1 MAASKKSR
9 KEFIEEAQISHSRLE
24 KLRRGKAKHKQMEDA
39 LKESKEHAKIFASY
53 QQAISE
59 LRKFY
64 VREAGLEQM
73 LQKTADLFIKNF
85 GYYMAWYGEL
95 HSDEKVI
102 IPKVWAGKYEK
113 YLDGLRLELDDS
125 KDAKCAMSLAIVRK
139 GPFGYADLEHDK
151 DFEKWRPLALKYGY
165 RSNQAI
171 PLIINGKSVGAFL
184 IYSTRPRA
192 FSEDLIQYLVGIA
205 NELATIVEN
214 ITGRKKAGEAYR
226 ALVDHSLQGLVIFQD
241 GRVVFANQTM
251 TEITGYALDKMLAAS
266 SQQVQA
272 RVHPEHRALVW
283 SRHQERLRGKR
294 LPERYEIRG
303 IRQDGTICWLEIH
316 ASRIEYQGKPAV
328 QAACV
333 DITERKKAQEA
344 LRESEEKYRSIFNT
358 AAGLITSVDR
368 NGTILDC
375 NARIKELL
383 GYEKDE
389 VAGQSIAKIMHPDYM
404 EKARNCLDKILVDGF
419 AHHEEFKMARKDNE
433 IIDVEI
439 NAAGVKG
446 KEGQYVGSIC
456 IIQDITERKEA
467 EEAYLSL
474 VDHSLQG
481 LAIFLDGRVVFAN
494 QAMADIT
501 GFTVSEI
508 LNAPAQHVKEFV
520 HPEDRTLVWGR
531 YQDRLS
537 GKPVPERYE
546 LRGIRKDGSM
556 CWLEIHANRIEYQGK
571 PAIQA
576 AYVDITERKEA
587 EEALQKRTEELTI
600 INEMAIE
607 LAVASST
614 ADIYKLVCE
623 KLKSITGALFTGITS
638 YDAQRQELKVEHIS
652 TDSKFIT
659 TANKILGRKVKELR
673 VPLEPCNIEQMLTE
687 KAKRLEGLNEMMFG
701 TLSRAVVNTLER
713 ALRIGDVYGLVLHYG
728 GKILGTMAILMPQK
742 KPLLSIEMLE
752 AFANLVATS
761 LKHMKAEE
769 ERIAAVQER
778 AAVVDAMSDSV
789 IVLNPDGKI
798 ISCNPAHLKM
808 FRRSSLDE
816 LLGRNFSELRKV
828 FCDPEQDIPKMLE
841 VFRGVVQN
849 GISKPV
855 EVRVRRA
862 DGDELT
868 VSASV
873 SLQRDAMGNP
883 KNVVAILRDIT
894 PQKRLQKME
903 REAAVTRMAV
913 EMIEGMLE
921 AVTIMNLD
929 GIIRQVNSEFERG
942 SGYKKEEVI
951 GKTAIELGII
961 SKEEGQRIEKE
972 IIPKLMN
979 EGLVRNTETVV
990 MSKDGT
996 RFPALMS
1003 WRLMKDAQGNPKG
1016 IIATVTDITERK
1028 HVEEE
1033 LEQSK
1038 KFLAHTINAL
1048 DDPFFV
1054 KDEQHRWVILNDAA
1068 CEVMGHPRE
1077 ELIGKNDYDLFPK
1090 EQADVFWEKDNLVFQ
1105 TQETNIN
1112 EEEITWH
1119 GEIHTISTKKSPF
1132 TDSRTGKKFVAG
1144 TIRDI
1149 TELKRAEEQLREYQR
1164 KLQSMASEL
1173 SLTEEREKRSIAT
1186 GLHDRIVQP
1195 LVFAKMKL
1203 DELESLTTSADS
1215 GKHLEEISNMLD
1227 QVIEETQTL
1236 TYDLGS
1242 PTLYELG
1249 LEAAVEE
1256 WLSEEIEQKHNIST
1270 FFEAEDAPES
1280 LSEDISGFLFR
1291 SVRELL
1297 INAVKHGKAHS
1308 IKVSLRG
1315 EGDKIRICVDDD
1327 GVGFELSQA
1336 GVSRDKK
1343 CGYGLFSIKEHLS
1356 HIGGYID
1363 IKSKPNH
1370 GTQVVLVAPSKA
1382 KSM

>member
-9 KEFIEEAQISHSRLE
+9 KEFTEEARMSRPE
-24 KLRRGKAKHKQMEDA
+24 KLRRGKAKHKQVEDA

-53 QQAISE
+53 QHAISE
-59 LRKFY
+59 LREFY
-64 VREAGLEQM
+64 VREASYEQM
-73 LQKTADLFIKNF
+73 LQKTADLFVKNF

-95 HSDEKVI
+95 RPDEKVI

-125 KDAKCAMSLAIVRK
+125 KDAKCAMSLAIVNK
-139 GPFGYADLEHDK
+139 EPFGYADLEHDK

-192 FSEDLIQYLVGIA
+192 FSEDLIRYLVGIA

-226 ALVDHSLQGLVIFQD
+226 TLVDHSLQGLAIFQD

-316 ASRIEYQGKPAV
+316 ASRIEYQGNPAV

-358 AAGLITSVDR
+358 AAGLITTVDR
-368 NGTILDC
+368 NGIILDC

-389 VAGQSIAKIMHPDYM
+389 VAGQSIVKIFHPDYM
-404 EKARNCLDKILVDGF
+404 QQARACLNEILVDGF
-419 AHHEEFKMARKDNE
+419 AHHKEFKMVRKDNE

-439 NAAGVKG
+439 NVAGVKDNEG
-446 KEGQYVGSIC
+446 KYVVGIC
-456 IIQDITERKEA
+456 IIQ
-467 EEAYLSL
+467 
-474 VDHSLQG
+474 
-481 LAIFLDGRVVFAN
+481 
-494 QAMADIT
+494 
-501 GFTVSEI
+501 
-508 LNAPAQHVKEFV
+508 
-520 HPEDRTLVWGR
+520 
-531 YQDRLS
+531 
-537 GKPVPERYE
+537 
-546 LRGIRKDGSM
+546 
-556 CWLEIHANRIEYQGK
+556 
-571 PAIQA
+571 
-576 AYVDITERKEA
+576 DITERKEA

-600 INEMAIE
+600 MNEMAIE

-623 KLKSITGALFTGITS
+623 KLKSITGALFTGIIS

-652 TDSKFIT
+652 TDSKFLI

-673 VPLEPCNIEQMLTE
+673 IPLEPRDIEQMLSE
-687 KAKRLEGLNEMMFG
+687 KAKRLEGLNELMFG
-701 TLSRAVVNTLER
+701 TIPRAVVNTLKR
-713 ALRIGDVYGLVLHYG
+713 VLKIGDVYGLALHYG
-728 GKILGTMAILMPQK
+728 GKIIGTMPVLMPQK

-761 LKHMKAEE
+761 LKRMKAEE

-789 IVLNPDGKI
+789 IVLNPDGQI

-808 FRRSSLDE
+808 FRHSSVNE
-816 LLGRNFSELRKV
+816 LLGRNFSELREV
-828 FCDPEQDIPKMLE
+828 FCDPEEDIPKMLG
-841 VFRGVVQN
+841 VFRAIVQN
-849 GISKPV
+849 GLSKPV

-862 DGDELT
+862 DGEELT

-873 SLQRDAMGNP
+873 SLQKDAMGNP
-883 KNVVAILRDIT
+883 LNVIAILRDIT

-913 EMIEGMLE
+913 ETIEGMS
-921 AVTIMNLD
+921 AGVTIMDFD
-929 GIIRQVNSEFERG
+929 GTIRQVNSEFERR
-942 SGYKKEEVI
+942 SGYKREEVV
-951 GKTAIELGII
+951 GKKAIELGII
-961 SKEEGQRIEKE
+961 SKKENQRVEKE
-972 IIPKLMN
+972 IIPRLMN
-979 EGLVRNTETVV
+979 EGLVRNIEMVAIV
-990 MSKDGT
+990 RDGT
-996 RFPALMS
+996 RFPILMS
-1003 WRLMKDAQGNPKG
+1003 WSLIKDAQGNAKS
-1016 IIATVTDITERK
+1016 IIATATDITERK
-1028 HVEEE
+1028 HAEEE

-1048 DDPFFV
+1048 DDSFFV

-1068 CEVMGHPRE
+1068 CEVMGLPRE
-1077 ELIGKNDYDLFPK
+1077 ELIGKSDYDLFPK

-1105 TQETNIN
+1105 TQETIIN

-1119 GEIHTISTKKSPF
+1119 DELHTISTKKSPF
-1132 TDSRTGKKFVAG
+1132 TDSRTGKKFIAG

-1149 TELKRAEEQLREYQR
+1149 TELKRAEEQLQEYQQ

-1173 SLTEEREKRSIAT
+1173 SLTEERERRSIAT

-1203 DELESLTTSADS
+1203 DELESSTTSADS
-1215 GKHLEEISNMLD
+1215 GKHLEKISNMLD

-1249 LEAAVEE
+1249 LEAAVKE

-1270 FFEAEDAPES
+1270 FFESEGAPKS

-1297 INAVKHGKAHS
+1297 VNAVKHGKAQN
-1308 IKVSLRG
+1308 IKVSLQW
-1315 EGDKIRICVDDD
+1315 EEDKIKICVDDD

>member
-1 MAASKKSR
+1 MATSKR
-9 KEFIEEAQISHSRLE
+9 AGKEFPEEARMSRPE
-24 KLRRGKAKHKQMEDA
+24 KLRRGKAKHKQVEDA

-53 QQAISE
+53 QHAISE
-59 LRKFY
+59 LREFY

-73 LQKTADLFIKNF
+73 LQKTVDLFVKNF

-95 HSDEKVI
+95 QSDEKVI

-125 KDAKCAMSLAIVRK
+125 KDAKCAMSLAIVNK
-139 GPFGYADLEHDK
+139 KPFGYADLEHDK

-184 IYSTRPRA
+184 IYCTRPRV
-192 FSEDLIQYLVGIA
+192 FSEDLIRYLVGIA

-344 LRESEEKYRSIFNT
+344 LIESEEKYRSIFNT
-358 AAGLITSVDR
+358 AAGLIASVDR
-368 NGTILDC
+368 DGTILDC
-375 NARIKELL
+375 NARIKDIL

-389 VAGQSIAKIMHPDYM
+389 VAGQSIAKIFHPDYM
-404 EKARNCLDKILVDGF
+404 QQARACLNEILVDGF
-419 AHHEEFKMARKDNE
+419 AHHKEFKMVRKDNE

-439 NAAGVKG
+439 NVAGVKG
-446 KEGQYVGSIC
+446 KEGQYVGGIC
-456 IIQDITERKEA
+456 IIQ
-467 EEAYLSL
+467 
-474 VDHSLQG
+474 
-481 LAIFLDGRVVFAN
+481 
-494 QAMADIT
+494 
-501 GFTVSEI
+501 
-508 LNAPAQHVKEFV
+508 
-520 HPEDRTLVWGR
+520 
-531 YQDRLS
+531 
-537 GKPVPERYE
+537 
-546 LRGIRKDGSM
+546 
-556 CWLEIHANRIEYQGK
+556 
-571 PAIQA
+571 
-576 AYVDITERKEA
+576 DITERKEA

-600 INEMAIE
+600 MNEMAME

-614 ADIYKLVCE
+614 ADVYKLVCE

-652 TDSKFIT
+652 TDSKFLI

-673 VPLEPCNIEQMLTE
+673 IPLKPCDIEQMLSE
-687 KAKRLEGLNEMMFG
+687 KAKRLEGLNELMFG
-701 TLSRAVVNTLER
+701 TISRAVVN
-713 ALRIGDVYGLVLHYG
+713 ALKKALKIGDVYGLILHYG
-728 GKILGTMAILMPQK
+728 GKIIGTIAVLMPQQ
-742 KPLLSIEMLE
+742 KPLLSIEMLK

-789 IVLNPDGKI
+789 IVLNPDGQI

-808 FRRSSLDE
+808 FRHSSADE
-816 LLGRNFSELRKV
+816 LLGINFSELREV
-828 FCDPEQDIPKMLE
+828 FCDPEQDIPKMLG
-841 VFRGVVQN
+841 VFRAVVQN
-849 GISKPV
+849 GLSKPV

-862 DGDELT
+862 DGEELT

-873 SLQRDAMGNP
+873 SLQRDTIGNP
-883 KNVVAILRDIT
+883 LNVIAILRDIT
-894 PQKRLQKME
+894 PQKRLQEME

-921 AVTIMNLD
+921 GVTIMDLD
-929 GIIRQVNSEFERG
+929 GTIRQVNSEFERG

-961 SKEEGQRIEKE
+961 SKKEHQNIEKE

-979 EGLVRNTETVV
+979 EGLVRNIETVV
-990 MSKDGT
+990 MSRDGT

-1003 WRLMKDAQGNPKG
+1003 WSLMKDAQGNPKS
-1016 IIATVTDITERK
+1016 IIATATDITERK

-1033 LEQSK
+1033 LEHSK

-1119 GEIHTISTKKSPF
+1119 DEIHTISTKKSPF
-1132 TDSRTGKKFVAG
+1132 TDSRTGKKFIAG

-1149 TELKRAEEQLREYQR
+1149 TELKRAEEQLREYQQ

-1173 SLTEEREKRSIAT
+1173 SLTEERERRSIAT

-1249 LEAAVEE
+1249 LESAIEE

-1270 FFEAEDAPES
+1270 FFESEGAAKS

-1297 INAVKHGKAHS
+1297 VNAVKHGKAQN
-1308 IKVSLRG
+1308 IKVSLQWK
-1315 EGDKIRICVDDD
+1315 EDKIRICVDDD

-1370 GTQVVLVAPSKA
+1370 GTQIVLVAPSKA

>member
-1 MAASKKSR
+1 MAASKKNR
-9 KEFIEEAQISHSRLE
+9 GEFIEEAQMSQSRLG
-24 KLRRGKAKHKQMEDA
+24 KLRRGKAMHKQVEDA

-59 LRKFY
+59 LREFY
-64 VREAGLEQM
+64 VREASLEQM
-73 LQKTADLFIKNF
+73 LQKTVDLFVKNF
-85 GYYMAWYGEL
+85 RYYMTWYGEL
-95 HSDEKVI
+95 RSEEKVI

-125 KDAKCAMSLAIVRK
+125 KDAKCAMSLAIVNK
-139 GPFGYADLEHDK
+139 EPFGYADLEHDK

-184 IYSTRPRA
+184 VYSTRPRA
-192 FSEDLIQYLVGIA
+192 FSEDLIRYLVGIA

-226 ALVDHSLQGLVIFQD
+226 TLVDHSLQGLAIFQD
-241 GRVVFANQTM
+241 GRVVFANQAM
-251 TEITGYALDKMLAAS
+251 AEITGYTVNEMMAAS
-266 SQQVQA
+266 SQKVQA
-272 RVHPEHRALVW
+272 FVHPEDRALVW
-283 SRHQERLRGKR
+283 GRHQDRLRGKR
-294 LPERYEIRG
+294 LPERYELRG
-303 IRQDGTICWLEIH
+303 IRKDGKICWLEIH

-328 QAACV
+328 QAAYV
-333 DITERKKAQEA
+333 DITERKWAEEA

-368 NGTILDC
+368 NGIILDC
-375 NARIKELL
+375 NARIKDLL

-389 VAGQSIAKIMHPDYM
+389 VVGQSIAKIFHPDYM
-404 EKARNCLDKILVDGF
+404 EKAKTCLNEILVDGF
-419 AHHEEFKMARKDNE
+419 AHHKEFKMARKDNE

-439 NAAGVKG
+439 NAAGVKD
-446 KEGQYVGSIC
+446 KEGKYVGGIC
-456 IIQDITERKEA
+456 IIQDITERK
-467 EEAYLSL
+467 
-474 VDHSLQG
+474 
-481 LAIFLDGRVVFAN
+481 R
-494 QAMADIT
+494 
-501 GFTVSEI
+501 
-508 LNAPAQHVKEFV
+508 
-520 HPEDRTLVWGR
+520 
-531 YQDRLS
+531 
-537 GKPVPERYE
+537 
-546 LRGIRKDGSM
+546 
-556 CWLEIHANRIEYQGK
+556 
-571 PAIQA
+571 
-576 AYVDITERKEA
+576 A

-600 INEMAIE
+600 MNEMAIE

-623 KLKSITGALFTGITS
+623 KLRSITGALFTGIIS

-652 TDSKFIT
+652 ADSKFIT
-659 TANKILGRKVKELR
+659 KADKILGRKVRELR
-673 VPLEPCNIEQMLTE
+673 VPLKPCDIEQMLSE
-687 KAKRLEGLNEMMFG
+687 KAKRLDGLYELMFG
-701 TLSRAVVNTLER
+701 TFPKSLANTLER
-713 ALRIGDVYGLVLHYG
+713 VLKIGDVYGLALHYG
-728 GKILGTMAILMPQK
+728 GKIIGTMPILMPQQ
-742 KPLLSIEMLE
+742 KPLLSNEMLK

-761 LKHMKAEE
+761 LQHMKAEE

-808 FRRSSLDE
+808 FRRSSANE
-816 LLGRNFSELRKV
+816 ILGRNFSELREV
-828 FCDPEQDIPKMLE
+828 FCDPEEDIPKMLG
-841 VFRGVVQN
+841 VFRAIVQN
-849 GISKPV
+849 GLSKPV

-862 DGDELT
+862 DGEELT

-873 SLQRDAMGNP
+873 SLQRDAIGNP
-883 KNVVAILRDIT
+883 KNVIAILRDIT
-894 PQKRLQKME
+894 PQKRLQEME

-921 AVTIMNLD
+921 AVTIMDLD
-929 GIIRQVNSEFERG
+929 GTIRQVNSEFERG

-961 SKEEGQRIEKE
+961 SKEESQRIEKE

-979 EGLVRNTETVV
+979 EGLVRNIETVV
-990 MSKDGT
+990 MSRDGT

-1003 WRLMKDAQGNPKG
+1003 WRLMKDIQGNPKS
-1016 IIATVTDITERK
+1016 IIVTAT
-1028 HVEEE
+1028 
-1033 LEQSK
+1033 
-1038 KFLAHTINAL
+1038 
-1048 DDPFFV
+1048 
-1054 KDEQHRWVILNDAA
+1054 
-1068 CEVMGHPRE
+1068 
-1077 ELIGKNDYDLFPK
+1077 
-1090 EQADVFWEKDNLVFQ
+1090 
-1105 TQETNIN
+1105 
-1112 EEEITWH
+1112 
-1119 GEIHTISTKKSPF
+1119 
-1132 TDSRTGKKFVAG
+1132 
-1144 TIRDI
+1144 DI
-1149 TELKRAEEQLREYQR
+1149 TELKQAEEQLREYQQQ
-1164 KLQSMASEL
+1164 LQSMASEL
-1173 SLTEEREKRSIAT
+1173 SLTEERERRSIAT

-1203 DELESLTTSADS
+1203 DELESSTTSADS

-1249 LEAAVEE
+1249 LEAAVKE

-1297 INAVKHGKAHS
+1297 VNAVKHGKAHS
-1308 IKVSLRG
+1308 IRVSLRG

-1382 KSM
+1382 KPMER

>member
-9 KEFIEEAQISHSRLE
+9 KEFTEEAQMSRPE
-24 KLRRGKAKHKQMEDA
+24 KLRRGKAMHKQMEDA

-53 QQAISE
+53 QHAISE
-59 LRKFY
+59 LREFY

-73 LQKTADLFIKNF
+73 LQKTVDLFVKNF

-95 HSDEKVI
+95 RPDEKVI

-125 KDAKCAMSLAIVRK
+125 KDAKCAMSIAIVNK
-139 GPFGYADLEHDK
+139 EPFGYADLEHDK

-184 IYSTRPRA
+184 VYSTRPRA
-192 FSEDLIQYLVGIA
+192 FSEDLIRYLVGVA

-214 ITGRKKAGEAYR
+214 ITRRKKAGEAYR

-251 TEITGYALDKMLAAS
+251 TEITGYALDEMLAAS

-283 SRHQERLRGKR
+283 SRHQERLRGKH

-303 IRQDGTICWLEIH
+303 IRKDGTICWLEIH
-316 ASRIEYQGKPAV
+316 ASRIDYQGKPAI

-333 DITERKKAQEA
+333 DITERRKAEEA

-358 AAGLITSVDR
+358 AAGLITWVDK
-368 NGTILDC
+368 NGVIVDC

-389 VAGQSIAKIMHPDYM
+389 VAGQSIAKIFHPDYM
-404 EKARNCLDKILVDGF
+404 QQARACLNEILVDGF
-419 AHHEEFKMARKDNE
+419 AHHKEYKMARKDNE

-439 NAAGVKG
+439 NAAGVKD
-446 KEGQYVGSIC
+446 KEGQYVGGIC
-456 IIQDITERKEA
+456 IIQ
-467 EEAYLSL
+467 
-474 VDHSLQG
+474 
-481 LAIFLDGRVVFAN
+481 
-494 QAMADIT
+494 
-501 GFTVSEI
+501 
-508 LNAPAQHVKEFV
+508 
-520 HPEDRTLVWGR
+520 
-531 YQDRLS
+531 
-537 GKPVPERYE
+537 
-546 LRGIRKDGSM
+546 
-556 CWLEIHANRIEYQGK
+556 
-571 PAIQA
+571 
-576 AYVDITERKEA
+576 DITERKEA

-600 INEMAIE
+600 INEMAME

-623 KLKSITGALFTGITS
+623 KLKSITGALFTAITS
-638 YDAQRQELKVEHIS
+638 YDSQRQELRIEHIS
-652 TDSKFIT
+652 TNSKFII

-673 VPLEPCNIEQMLTE
+673 IPLEPRYIQEMLSE
-687 KAKRLEGLNEMMFG
+687 KAKRLEGLNELVFG
-701 TLSRAVVNTLER
+701 TIPRVVVNTLKR
-713 ALRIGDVYGLVLHYG
+713 ALKIGDVYGLVLHYG
-728 GKILGTMAILMPQK
+728 GKIIGTMPILMPQK
-742 KPLLSIEMLE
+742 KPLLSIEMLQ

-761 LKHMKAEE
+761 LQHMKAEE

-789 IVLNPDGKI
+789 IVLNPDGHI

-808 FRRSSLDE
+808 FGHSSADE
-816 LLGRNFSELRKV
+816 ILGRNFSELREV
-828 FCDPEQDIPKMLE
+828 FCDPEEDIPKMLG
-841 VFRGVVQN
+841 VFRAVVQN
-849 GISKPV
+849 GLSKPV

-862 DGDELT
+862 DGEELT

-873 SLQRDAMGNP
+873 SLQRDAIGNP
-883 KNVVAILRDIT
+883 LNVIAILRDIT
-894 PQKRLQKME
+894 PQKRLQEME

-913 EMIEGMLE
+913 ETIEGMP
-921 AVTIMNLD
+921 AWVAIMDFNGTI
-929 GIIRQVNSEFERG
+929 RRVNSEFERR
-942 SGYKKEEVI
+942 SGYKREEIV
-951 GKTAIELGII
+951 GKTSAELGII
-961 SKEEGQRIEKE
+961 SKKDNRRIEKE
-972 IIPKLMN
+972 IIPRLMN
-979 EGLVRNTETVV
+979 EDLVRNIETVV
-990 MSKDGT
+990 MDRDGT
-996 RFPALMS
+996 RIPVLMS
-1003 WRLMKDAQGNPKG
+1003 WSLIKDAQGNAKS
-1016 IIATVTDITERK
+1016 IIATATDITERK
-1028 HVEEE
+1028 HAEEE

-1048 DDPFFV
+1048 DDSFFV

-1068 CEVMGHPRE
+1068 CEVMGRPRE
-1077 ELIGKNDYDLFPK
+1077 ELIGKSDYDLFPK

-1105 TQETNIN
+1105 TQETIIN

-1119 GEIHTISTKKSPF
+1119 DEVHTISTKKSPF
-1132 TDSRTGKKFVAG
+1132 TDSRTGKKFIAG

-1149 TELKRAEEQLREYQR
+1149 TELKRAEEQLREYQQ

-1173 SLTEEREKRSIAT
+1173 SLTEERERRSIAT

-1215 GKHLEEISNMLD
+1215 GKHLEKISNMLD

-1249 LEAAVEE
+1249 LESAIEE

-1270 FFEAEDAPES
+1270 FFESEGAPKS

-1297 INAVKHGKAHS
+1297 INAVKHGKAKNV
-1308 IKVSLRG
+1308 KVSLKWK
-1315 EGDKIRICVDDD
+1315 EDKIRICVDDD
-1327 GVGFELSQA
+1327 GVGFELLEA
-1336 GVSRDKK
+1336 GASKDKK
-1343 CGYGLFSIKEHLS
+1343 SGYGLFSIKEHLS

-1382 KSM
+1382 KPMGR

>member
-1 MAASKKSR
+1 MAASKKNR
-9 KEFIEEAQISHSRLE
+9 REFIEEAQMSQSRLE
-24 KLRRGKAKHKQMEDA
+24 KLRRGKAVHKQVEDA
-39 LKESKEHAKIFASY
+39 LKESKEHAKIFTSY

-59 LRKFY
+59 LREFY

-73 LQKTADLFIKNF
+73 LQKTADLFVKNF

-95 HSDEKVI
+95 RPEEKVI

-113 YLDGLRLELDDS
+113 YLDGLRLVLDDS
-125 KDAKCAMSLAIVRK
+125 KDAKCAMSLAIVNK
-139 GPFGYADLEHDK
+139 KPFGYADLEHDK

-184 IYSTRPRA
+184 VYSTRRQA
-192 FSEDLIQYLVGIA
+192 FSEDLIQYLVGVA

-214 ITGRKKAGEAYR
+214 ITGRKEAGEAYR

-251 TEITGYALDKMLAAS
+251 TEITGYALDEMLAAS

-272 RVHPEHRALVW
+272 RVHPEHRVLVW
-283 SRHQERLRGKR
+283 SRHQERLKGKR
-294 LPERYEIRG
+294 LPERYELRG
-303 IRQDGTICWLEIH
+303 IRKDGTICWLEIH

-328 QAACV
+328 QAAIV
-333 DITERKKAQEA
+333 DITERRKAEEA

-368 NGTILDC
+368 NGIILDC
-375 NARIKELL
+375 NARIKDLL

-389 VAGQSIAKIMHPDYM
+389 VVGQSIAKIFHPDYLQQ
-404 EKARNCLDKILVDGF
+404 ARACLNEILVDGF
-419 AHHEEFKMARKDNE
+419 AHHKEFKMARKNNE

-439 NAAGVKG
+439 NAAGVKD
-446 KEGQYVGSIC
+446 KEAKYVGGIC
-456 IIQDITERKEA
+456 IVQDITERK
-467 EEAYLSL
+467 
-474 VDHSLQG
+474 
-481 LAIFLDGRVVFAN
+481 R
-494 QAMADIT
+494 
-501 GFTVSEI
+501 
-508 LNAPAQHVKEFV
+508 
-520 HPEDRTLVWGR
+520 
-531 YQDRLS
+531 
-537 GKPVPERYE
+537 
-546 LRGIRKDGSM
+546 
-556 CWLEIHANRIEYQGK
+556 
-571 PAIQA
+571 
-576 AYVDITERKEA
+576 A

-600 INEMAIE
+600 MNEMAIE

-638 YDAQRQELKVEHIS
+638 YDSQRQELRIEHIS
-652 TDSKFIT
+652 TESKFII

-673 VPLEPCNIEQMLTE
+673 IPLEPRYIQEMLSE
-687 KAKRLEGLNEMMFG
+687 KAKKLEGLNELMFG
-701 TLSRAVVNTLER
+701 TIPRAVVNTLKR
-713 ALRIGDVYGLVLHYG
+713 ALKIGDVYGLVLHYG
-728 GKILGTMAILMPQK
+728 GKIIGTMAVLMSQQ
-742 KPLLSIEMLE
+742 KPLLSIEMLQ

-789 IVLNPDGKI
+789 IVLNPDGQI

-808 FRRSSLDE
+808 FRRSSVNE
-816 LLGRNFSELRKV
+816 LLGRNFSELREV
-828 FCDPEQDIPKMLE
+828 FCDPEEDIPKMLG
-841 VFRGVVQN
+841 VFRAIVQN
-849 GISKPV
+849 GLSKPV
-855 EVRVRRA
+855 EVRVRRS
-862 DGDELT
+862 DGEELT
-868 VSASV
+868 ISASV
-873 SLQRDAMGNP
+873 SLQRDAIGNP
-883 KNVVAILRDIT
+883 KNVIAILRDIT
-894 PQKRLQKME
+894 PQKRLQEME

-921 AVTIMNLD
+921 GVTIMDLD
-929 GIIRQVNSEFERG
+929 GTIRQVNSEFERG

-961 SKEEGQRIEKE
+961 SKKENQKIEKE

-979 EGLVRNTETVV
+979 EGLVRNIETVV
-990 MSKDGT
+990 VSRDGA

-1003 WRLMKDAQGNPKG
+1003 WSLMKDAQGNPKS
-1016 IIATVTDITERK
+1016 IIATAT
-1028 HVEEE
+1028 
-1033 LEQSK
+1033 
-1038 KFLAHTINAL
+1038 
-1048 DDPFFV
+1048 
-1054 KDEQHRWVILNDAA
+1054 
-1068 CEVMGHPRE
+1068 
-1077 ELIGKNDYDLFPK
+1077 
-1090 EQADVFWEKDNLVFQ
+1090 
-1105 TQETNIN
+1105 
-1112 EEEITWH
+1112 
-1119 GEIHTISTKKSPF
+1119 
-1132 TDSRTGKKFVAG
+1132 
-1144 TIRDI
+1144 DI
-1149 TELKRAEEQLREYQR
+1149 TELKRAEEQLREYQQQ
-1164 KLQSMASEL
+1164 LQSMASEL
-1173 SLTEEREKRSIAT
+1173 SLTEERERRHIAT

-1203 DELESLTTSADS
+1203 DELESSTTSADS

-1249 LEAAVEE
+1249 LESAIEE

-1270 FFEAEDAPES
+1270 FFEAQDAPES

-1308 IKVSLRG
+1308 IRVSLRG

-1363 IKSKPNH
+1363 IKSQPHH

-1382 KSM
+1382 KPMGR

>member
-1 MAASKKSR
+1 MAASKKNR
-9 KEFIEEAQISHSRLE
+9 REFIEEAQMSQSRLE
-24 KLRRGKAKHKQMEDA
+24 KLRRGKAVHKQVEDA
-39 LKESKEHAKIFASY
+39 LKESKEHAKIFTSY

-59 LRKFY
+59 LREFY

-73 LQKTADLFIKNF
+73 LQKTADLFVKNF

-95 HSDEKVI
+95 RPEEKVI

-113 YLDGLRLELDDS
+113 YLDGLRLVLDDS
-125 KDAKCAMSLAIVRK
+125 KDAKCAMSLAIVNK
-139 GPFGYADLEHDK
+139 KPFGYADLEHDK

-184 IYSTRPRA
+184 VYSTRPQA
-192 FSEDLIQYLVGIA
+192 FSEDLIQYLVGVA

-214 ITGRKKAGEAYR
+214 ITGRKEAGEAYR

-251 TEITGYALDKMLAAS
+251 TEITGYALDEMLAAS

-283 SRHQERLRGKR
+283 SRHQERLKGKR
-294 LPERYEIRG
+294 LPERYELRG
-303 IRQDGTICWLEIH
+303 IRKDGTICWLEIH

-328 QAACV
+328 QAAIV
-333 DITERKKAQEA
+333 DITERRKAEEA

-368 NGTILDC
+368 NGIILDC
-375 NARIKELL
+375 NARIKDLL

-389 VAGQSIAKIMHPDYM
+389 VVGQSIAKIFHPDYLQQ
-404 EKARNCLDKILVDGF
+404 ARACLNEILVDGF
-419 AHHEEFKMARKDNE
+419 AHHKEFKMARKNNE

-439 NAAGVKG
+439 NAAGVKD
-446 KEGQYVGSIC
+446 KEAKYVGGIC
-456 IIQDITERKEA
+456 IVQDITERK
-467 EEAYLSL
+467 
-474 VDHSLQG
+474 
-481 LAIFLDGRVVFAN
+481 R
-494 QAMADIT
+494 
-501 GFTVSEI
+501 
-508 LNAPAQHVKEFV
+508 
-520 HPEDRTLVWGR
+520 
-531 YQDRLS
+531 
-537 GKPVPERYE
+537 
-546 LRGIRKDGSM
+546 
-556 CWLEIHANRIEYQGK
+556 
-571 PAIQA
+571 
-576 AYVDITERKEA
+576 A

-600 INEMAIE
+600 MNEMAIE

-638 YDAQRQELKVEHIS
+638 YDSQRQELRIEHIS
-652 TDSKFIT
+652 TESKFII

-673 VPLEPCNIEQMLTE
+673 IPLEPRYIQEMLSE
-687 KAKRLEGLNEMMFG
+687 KAKKLEGLNELMFG
-701 TLSRAVVNTLER
+701 TIPRAVVNTLKR
-713 ALRIGDVYGLVLHYG
+713 ALKIGDVYGLVLHYG
-728 GKILGTMAILMPQK
+728 GKIIGTMAVLMSQQ
-742 KPLLSIEMLE
+742 KPLLSIEMLQ

-789 IVLNPDGKI
+789 IVLNPDGQI

-808 FRRSSLDE
+808 FRRSSVNE
-816 LLGRNFSELRKV
+816 LLGRNFSELREV
-828 FCDPEQDIPKMLE
+828 FCDPEEDIPKMLG
-841 VFRGVVQN
+841 VFRAIVQN
-849 GISKPV
+849 GLSKPV
-855 EVRVRRA
+855 EVRVRRS
-862 DGDELT
+862 DGEELT
-868 VSASV
+868 ISASV
-873 SLQRDAMGNP
+873 SLQRDAIGNP
-883 KNVVAILRDIT
+883 KNVIAILRDIT
-894 PQKRLQKME
+894 PQKRLQEME

-921 AVTIMNLD
+921 GVTIMDLD
-929 GIIRQVNSEFERG
+929 GTIRQVNSEFERG

-961 SKEEGQRIEKE
+961 SKKENQKIEKE

-979 EGLVRNTETVV
+979 EGLVRNIETVV
-990 MSKDGT
+990 VSRDGA

-1003 WRLMKDAQGNPKG
+1003 WSLMKDAQGNPKS
-1016 IIATVTDITERK
+1016 IIATAT
-1028 HVEEE
+1028 
-1033 LEQSK
+1033 
-1038 KFLAHTINAL
+1038 
-1048 DDPFFV
+1048 
-1054 KDEQHRWVILNDAA
+1054 
-1068 CEVMGHPRE
+1068 
-1077 ELIGKNDYDLFPK
+1077 
-1090 EQADVFWEKDNLVFQ
+1090 
-1105 TQETNIN
+1105 
-1112 EEEITWH
+1112 
-1119 GEIHTISTKKSPF
+1119 
-1132 TDSRTGKKFVAG
+1132 
-1144 TIRDI
+1144 DI
-1149 TELKRAEEQLREYQR
+1149 TELKRAEEQLREYQQQ
-1164 KLQSMASEL
+1164 LQSMASEL
-1173 SLTEEREKRSIAT
+1173 SLTEERERRHIAT

-1203 DELESLTTSADS
+1203 DELESSTTSADS

-1249 LEAAVEE
+1249 LESAIEE

-1270 FFEAEDAPES
+1270 FFEAQDAPES

-1308 IKVSLRG
+1308 IRVSLRG

-1363 IKSKPNH
+1363 IKSQPHH

-1382 KSM
+1382 KPMGR